1 MNESAFHPGFLAQ
14 PYWWE
19 AAPPETARD
28 EALPSGADLVVIGSG
43 FAGLSA
49 ALEVA
54 RGGASVAVLDAG
66 PLGGGASSRSGGMV
80 SSGQKLVLTAALKG
94 LPAAK
99 QAAALQDSKATFE
112 FLKDLVARESLDAD
126 LQLCGR
132 FFGAFVPKHL
142 ATLKRNAETLRA
154 RTGVTIR
161 ILSREQ
167 QREEVGSDYFHGGF
181 VVEDYGGLHPAK
193 LNRALRDAARGAG
206 ARLFSHARVLGTAR
220 DGDGHTVRTERGDIR
235 AQHVLYATN
244 GYTDGASPWLQKR
257 LVPVMSYQIATEP
270 LPPGL
275 MDRLIPRRRMVT
287 DSRMELTYTRPSPD
301 GTRILFGCRP
311 RALQMEPK
319 HMALA
324 LRARMLR
331 FWPALAPVRLTH
343 AWGGFVAM
351 TADRFPHVAEQDGVM
366 HAVGCNGNGVALMTF
381 LGWHAAQLMLGRTNR
396 RAFFADIPFPAVLE
410 PAGRSWFVPL
420 ASAAYHLRDF
430 AANPAEVTAERLGRL
445 GQSLTTNPLTS
456 NPLTSNQGELR

>member
-1 MNESAFHPGFLAQ
+1 MTDAAFHPDFRAE
-14 PYWWE
+14 PYWWD

-28 EALPSGADLVVIGSG
+28 EPLPARADLVVIGSG

-49 ALEVA
+49 ALEAA
-54 RGGASVAVLDAG
+54 RAGATVAVLDGG

-94 LPAAK
+94 LPAEK
-99 QAAALQDSKATFE
+99 QAAALEDSKATFE
-112 FLKDLVARESLDAD
+112 FLKDLMAREKLDAD

-132 FFGAFVPKHL
+132 FFGAFVPAHL
-142 ATLKRNAETLRA
+142 ETLKRNAETLKA

-161 ILSREQ
+161 ILSREE
-167 QREEVGSDYFHGGF
+167 QREEVGTDYFHGGF
-181 VVEDYGGLHPAK
+181 VVEEYGGVHPAK
-193 LNRALRDAARGAG
+193 LNRALRDAARIAG
-206 ARLFSHARVLGTAR
+206 ATLFSHARVLGTER
-220 DGDGHTVRTERGDIR
+220 DGDGHKVRTERGEIR
-235 AQHVLYATN
+235 ARHVLYATN
-244 GYTDGASPWLQKR
+244 GYTDQANPWLQDR
-257 LVPVMSYQIATEP
+257 LVPVMSYQIATGP

-287 DSRMELTYTRPSPD
+287 DSRKELTYTRPSPD

-311 RALQMEPK
+311 RARQLEPQRL
-319 HMALA
+319 ALA

-331 FWPALAPVRLTH
+331 FWPELGQTRLTH
-343 AWGGFVAM
+343 AWGGYVAM
-351 TADRFPHVAEQDGVM
+351 TADRIPHVAEKDGVM

-396 RAFFADIPFPAVLE
+396 RAFFADIPFPALPPLVNR
-410 PAGRSWFVPL
+410 PWFVQA

-430 AANPAEVTAERLGRL
+430 AANPAEVVAERLGRP
-445 GQSLTTNPLTS
+445 GRMHTTS
-456 NPLTSNQGELR
+456 KEAEG